1 LFQHGDGLKLNIC
14 DKRSVRN
21 FRMALESN
29 LYVKHQ
35 RRHPPTPP
43 TVVLNDTSKPVQ
55 PTSTVDPLKSNQTE
69 RFVRR
74 ALCNNFL
81 KLVDFK
87 NYIVKK

>member
-1 LFQHGDGLKLNIC
+1 MQNGAAEFVLRQIKSL
-14 DKRSVRN
+14 
-21 FRMALESN
+21 
-29 LYVKHQ
+29 
-35 RRHPPTPP
+35 PP